1 MCSNKAPYRTLLRR
15 GEAELIVNR
24 SRFIGWAAPARTEEE
39 ALDLIAQAR
48 AAFRDASHHC
58 YAYVVGVNR
67 GIQRYSDA
75 GEPQGTAGLPILD
88 TLLRPDLTNCCA
100 VVTRYFGGVLL
111 GKGGLV
117 RAYGQCAA
125 AAVAAASPAEMVP
138 TSRLLVEVP
147 CTIEWPISWPMP
159 PAGWRIRSSA
169 PPWCLR
175 FPCARRT
182 APGWRPSWRTSP
194 RAGRK
199 SCWNGRATTP
209 GRCPADPERFTLG
222 GMSERRNPKQNRPF
236 PSPQELLAGTIDAMA
251 FRGRSPPG
259 LRVGEAAL
267 PAGTVRPFRL
277 FGTFPALQRFRPA
290 RAPVGFVFP

>member
-138 TSRLLVEVP
+138 TSRLLVEVDYALHDRVAHFLAHAP
-147 CTIEWPISWPMP
+147 CRLEDQEFGASVVLTVSVRQ
-159 PAGWRIRSSA
+159 ADR
-169 PPWCLR
+169 
-175 FPCARRT
+175 
-182 APGWRPSWRTSP
+182 PGLEAQMADLTQ
-194 RAGRK
+194 
-199 SCWNGRATTP
+199 GRAEILLEWEGYDPWQVP
-209 GRCPADPERFTLG
+209 G
-222 GMSERRNPKQNRPF
+222 
-236 PSPQELLAGTIDAMA
+236 
-251 FRGRSPPG
+251 
-259 LRVGEAAL
+259 
-267 PAGTVRPFRL
+267 
-277 FGTFPALQRFRPA
+277 
-290 RAPVGFVFP
+290 